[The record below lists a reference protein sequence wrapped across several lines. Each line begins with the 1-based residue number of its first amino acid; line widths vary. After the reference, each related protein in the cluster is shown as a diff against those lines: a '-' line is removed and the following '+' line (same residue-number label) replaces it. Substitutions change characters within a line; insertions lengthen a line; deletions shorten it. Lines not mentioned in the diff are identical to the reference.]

1 MLTSV
6 ATVVERR
13 TVLTDTYG
21 THPYEAAWASEALFF
36 VRAEGPHPELTIQP
50 QVSPDGIDWID
61 RGEPVT
67 LRADEHLV
75 DVPMVRFG
83 TWLRLLVA
91 GATDAAPATI
101 LVRLELKG

>member
-6 ATVVERR
+6 ATVIERR

-61 RGEPVT
+61 RGEPVA
-67 LRADEHLV
+67 LHAEEHLV